1 MSHSRVSVRYLAGYS
16 DLYGPDGVL
25 EYIYEQLK
33 IRRHLVIVVAEGA
46 GSGVRDLS
54 KLKEGGE
61 KDQSGNIKLPVLR
74 WSYRTLECF

>member
-1 MSHSRVSVRYLAGYS
+1 MPHPRVSIRYIVGYS

-61 KDQSGNIKLPVLR
+61 RDQSGNIKLPVFIGL
-74 WSYRTLECF
+74 YRTLACF